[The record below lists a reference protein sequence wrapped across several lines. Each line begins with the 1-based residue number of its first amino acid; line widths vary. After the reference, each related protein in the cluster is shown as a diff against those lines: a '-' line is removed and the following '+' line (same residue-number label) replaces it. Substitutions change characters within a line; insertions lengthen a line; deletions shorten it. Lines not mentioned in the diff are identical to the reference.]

1 MICPGRP
8 EDICTGPTES
18 FLETT
23 HSHALGTPANGVRFT
38 AGWFEHPCRRFLH
51 QMNSKKGVIYTKQH
65 LHQGCS
71 DSCFHLKR
79 KHSTFQNFQNE
90 KSFNEFCTPSFPRG
104 QLTNPRNLLAR
115 TMACRTTQNEHE
127 FARKL
132 QAGNQE
138 SSWYLGT
145 PMFRVSPERG
155 ERCLRLLSCL
165 FVSFKRRQQGFF
177 HFSRPTF
184 VSVWR
189 GPSLEHYGEATADH

>member
-23 HSHALGTPANGVRFT
+23 HSHALGTPANGVRST
-38 AGWFEHPCRRFLH
+38 AGWFEHPCRRSLH

-65 LHQGCS
+65 LHQGCA

-79 KHSTFQNFQNE
+79 KHSSFQKFQNE

-115 TMACRTTQNEHE
+115 TMHVVQHRMSMS
-127 FARKL
+127 L
-132 QAGNQE
+132 QENCKQE
-138 SSWYLGT
+138 IKRVVGT
-145 PMFRVSPERG
+145 SG
-155 ERCLRLLSCL
+155 LRCSGLVL
-165 FVSFKRRQQGFF
+165 KEEKG
-177 HFSRPTF
+177 
-184 VSVWR
+184 
-189 GPSLEHYGEATADH
+189 A